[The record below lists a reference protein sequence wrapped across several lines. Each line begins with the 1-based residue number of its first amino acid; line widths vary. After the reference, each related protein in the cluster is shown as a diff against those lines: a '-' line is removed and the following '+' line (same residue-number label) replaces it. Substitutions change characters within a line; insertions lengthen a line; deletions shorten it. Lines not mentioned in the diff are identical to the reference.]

1 MKARNWPV
9 LILLFYPLVLAFMT
23 AGMLGF
29 IMLLINVNAPLVAAF
44 VIWFFF
50 ICILSIYIISKKAI
64 SALGYRRLY
73 LAILIANGLLAFLA
87 TAVVLKL
94 SILP

>member
-1 MKARNWPV
+1 MKKQNWPV
-9 LILLFYPLVLAFMT
+9 LISLFYPLVLAFMA

-29 IMLLINVNAPLVAAF
+29 IMLLINVNAPVVAAF

-73 LAILIANGLLAFLA
+73 LAILIANGLLAIIA
-87 TAVVLKL
+87 AAVLLKISL
-94 SILP
+94 F